1 VLVSVY
7 IVMRD
12 VKLEMRIVCVSF
24 LLQCMSP
31 IIISVVVSWSHLL
44 LVGMVVVGV
53 SSVLSGSL
61 L

>member
-1 VLVSVY
+1 
-7 IVMRD
+7 MRD
-12 VKLEMRIVCVSF
+12 VKLEMRIVRVSF